1 MAEQAGLFIT
11 LEGGEGVGKTTNLQF
26 IAQHLRASG
35 IDMVQTRE
43 PGGTPLAEQIHEL
56 LLGTRD
62 ETVAPMAELLLIFA
76 ARAQHLQQVVYPA
89 LKAGKWVLC
98 DRFTDATYAYQGG
111 GRRLDCSDIASLEQ
125 LVQGDFRPDVT
136 LLLDMPVADGMA
148 RAGARGVLDRFEQE
162 QLSFFERVRSA
173 YLDRVAQNPGQFRVL
188 DASGTLEQVQ
198 VGIAQALDQL
208 LDQRGIAR
216 R

>member
-1 MAEQAGLFIT
+1 MAEQQGLFIT

-35 IDMVQTRE
+35 IDLVQTRE
-43 PGGTPLAEQIHEL
+43 PGGTPFAEQIREL
-56 LLGTRD
+56 LLGVRD

-76 ARAQHLQQVVYPA
+76 ARAQHLQEVVYPA
-89 LKAGKWVLC
+89 LNAGKWVLC

-111 GRRLDCSDIASLEQ
+111 GRQLDRADIASLEQ

-148 RAGARGVLDRFEQE
+148 RAGARGALDRFEQE
-162 QLSFFERVRSA
+162 QLAFFERVRSA
-173 YLDRVAQNPGQFRVL
+173 YLDRVSQNPGQFRVL

-198 VGIAQALDQL
+198 AGIAQALDQL
-208 LDQRGIAR
+208 LDQCGIAR